1 MASSDKLQRKPSIL
15 RMGRKSRPDRLTPSA
30 TLRPST
36 PTSSESPVS
45 RTERR
50 QNGLRRFFG
59 RSREPEVQNRV
70 LTPPSSS
77 LVPAASPLI
86 ISRFAKAFVD
96 ALNVTQL
103 SNFLIWILYYEV
115 VELPESSKAWY
126 APIDNMDT
134 RGWVA
139 LGEFLAKTQEAG
151 DGYGFD
157 LIVLDSICDRIRL
170 SRPIVHTLLIRFAD
184 PEKMKHSILAAAGS
198 ILPKHDA
205 TTMEALEAAQSKLE
219 DLHKLASH
227 LKPQK
232 GSQYEPWQTIIQ
244 ERLHAFLDMVVGPRI
259 AHLHTGKPLTT
270 VATSEQLPKEVAEGI
285 RMNYLYEAMQQERHV
300 PLERYGIRQGHN
312 KHEHQTLQSSSS
324 PVNDNEVERSRNH
337 AIALMAEN
345 RELRSDIA
353 VLLQDKERLIKA
365 NEKLAQ
371 KASKLGRLQP
381 AGYIRSPPYDDWPE
395 EISGKE
401 KVDGEQPMATQA
413 PLRPTR
419 PRSVSTGDIEALA
432 AALEQGLNI
441 STHHRQSSEIL
452 AQKYDDVFSSLHSS
466 PLPTLR
472 LSALPAPLTPS
483 PSLVNGSATRPM
495 TLGDAPRSGRRSGMI
510 FDGDKMGHLAGG
522 GTPTAEDS
530 DGDGDE
536 DEDRKRSGGYVPV
549 TPTPQGRK
557 RFDLLE

>member
-1 MASSDKLQRKPSIL
+1 
-15 RMGRKSRPDRLTPSA
+15 
-30 TLRPST
+30 
-36 PTSSESPVS
+36 
-45 RTERR
+45 
-50 QNGLRRFFG
+50 
-59 RSREPEVQNRV
+59 
-70 LTPPSSS
+70 
-77 LVPAASPLI
+77 
-86 ISRFAKAFVD
+86 
-96 ALNVTQL
+96 
-103 SNFLIWILYYEV
+103 
-115 VELPESSKAWY
+115 
-126 APIDNMDT
+126 
-134 RGWVA
+134 
-139 LGEFLAKTQEAG
+139 
-151 DGYGFD
+151 
-157 LIVLDSICDRIRL
+157 
-170 SRPIVHTLLIRFAD
+170 
-184 PEKMKHSILAAAGS
+184 MKHSILAAAGS
-198 ILPKHDA
+198 ISPKHDA

-219 DLHKLASH
+219 DLHKLANH

-232 GSQYEPWQTIIQ
+232 GSQYESWQTIIQ

-259 AHLHTGKPLTT
+259 AHLRTGKPLTT
-270 VATSEQLPKEVAEGI
+270 VATSEQLPKEVTEGI

-312 KHEHQTLQSSSS
+312 KHEHLTLQSSSS

-353 VLLQDKERLIKA
+353 VLLQDKESLIKA

-395 EISGKE
+395 NISGA
-401 KVDGEQPMATQA
+401 DSAQPAALQA

-432 AALEQGLNI
+432 TALEQGLNI
-441 STHHRQSSEIL
+441 TTHHRQSSEIL

-472 LSALPAPLTPS
+472 LSALPEPLTPS
-483 PSLVNGSATRPM
+483 PSSVNGSATRPM
-495 TLGDAPRSGRRSGMI
+495 TLGDASRSGRRSGMI

-522 GTPTAEDS
+522 GTPTSEDS
-530 DGDGDE
+530 DQDE
-536 DEDRKRSGGYVPV
+536 DGGRGGGYVPV

>member
-1 MASSDKLQRKPSIL
+1 MASSDKLQRKPSRL
-15 RMGRKSRPDRLTPSA
+15 RMGRMSRSDRLTPSA
-30 TLRPST
+30 NTRPST
-36 PTSSESPVS
+36 PTLSESPS
-45 RTERR
+45 SQPERR

-59 RSREPEVQNRV
+59 KSREPEVQSRV

-77 LVPAASPLI
+77 PVPAASPVI

-96 ALNVTQL
+96 TLNVTQL
-103 SNFLIWILYYEV
+103 SNFLVWILYYEV
-115 VELPESSKAWY
+115 VELPETPEVWY
-126 APIDNMDT
+126 ELIDNMDM
-134 RGWVA
+134 RGWIA
-139 LGEFLAKTQEAG
+139 LGNFLAKSQEAG

-170 SRPIVHTLLIRFAD
+170 SRPTVHTLLIRFAD

-198 ILPKHDA
+198 ISPTHDA
-205 TTMEALEAAQSKLE
+205 TTMEALETAQSNLE
-219 DLHKLASH
+219 DLHKLAKQ

-232 GSQYEPWQTIIQ
+232 GSQYESWQWIIQ

-259 AHLHTGKPLTT
+259 AHLRTGKPLTT
-270 VATSEQLPKEVAEGI
+270 VATSEQLPKEVTEGI
-285 RMNYLYEAMQQERHV
+285 KMNFLYEAMQQERTV
-300 PLERYGIRQGHN
+300 PSKRYGIRQGHS
-312 KHEHQTLQSSSS
+312 KHGHQTLQSSSS
-324 PVNDNEVERSRNH
+324 PVNDEEVERSRNH

-395 EISGKE
+395 HTSGA
-401 KVDGEQPMATQA
+401 DSAQTAAPQA
-413 PLRPTR
+413 PIRPTR

-432 AALEQGLNI
+432 TALEQGLNI

-483 PSLVNGSATRPM
+483 PPSVNGSATRPM
-495 TLGDAPRSGRRSGMI
+495 NLGDAPRSGRRSGMI

-530 DGDGDE
+530 DDDGD
-536 DEDRKRSGGYVPV
+536 DDGGRGGGYVPV

>member
-1 MASSDKLQRKPSIL
+1 MASPNQLQRKPSIL
-15 RMGRKSRPDRLTPSA
+15 RMGRKSRPDRLTPSVNM
-30 TLRPST
+30 RPST
-36 PTSSESPVS
+36 PTSSQSPVS
-45 RTERR
+45 QPERR

-77 LVPAASPLI
+77 PVPAASPLI

-96 ALNVTQL
+96 ALNVTQH

-115 VELPESSKAWY
+115 VELPETPEAWY
-126 APIDNMDT
+126 APIDNMDM

-151 DGYGFD
+151 DGYGLD

-198 ILPKHDA
+198 ISPKHDT

-219 DLHKLASH
+219 DLHKLANH

-232 GSQYEPWQTIIQ
+232 GTQYESWQTIIQ
-244 ERLHAFLDMVVGPRI
+244 ERLRAFLDMVVGPRI
-259 AHLHTGKPLTT
+259 AHLRTGKPLTT
-270 VATSEQLPKEVAEGI
+270 VATSEQLPKEMTEGI
-285 RMNYLYEAMQQERHV
+285 RMNYLYEAMQQERNV
-300 PLERYGIRQGHN
+300 PLERYGIRHGHN

-337 AIALMAEN
+337 AIALIAEN

-371 KASKLGRLQP
+371 KAFKLGRLQP
-381 AGYIRSPPYDDWPE
+381 AGYIRSPPYDDWPDNTPGSE
-395 EISGKE
+395 NAN
-401 KVDGEQPMATQA
+401 GEGRIAAQV

-432 AALEQGLNI
+432 IALEQGLDI
-441 STHHRQSSEIL
+441 TTHHRQSSEIL

-472 LSALPAPLTPS
+472 LSALPPPLTPS
-483 PSLVNGSATRPM
+483 PSSVNGSATRPM

-510 FDGDKMGHLAGG
+510 FDGNDMGHLAGG

-530 DGDGDE
+530 DE
-536 DEDRKRSGGYVPV
+536 DEDKDGRRSGGYVSV